1 MSYTAHVQT
10 FLTFAI
16 PIYIVSMILYTI
28 RAIKGPTLPDSVIAI
43 DALSYV
49 LGVLLITFSIYLQS
63 PILIPCAIVLMLW
76 VYALDVYV
84 AKYLESKEIGE

>member
-1 MSYTAHVQT
+1 MSDIAQVQM
-10 FLTFAI
+10 FLSFVI
-16 PIYIVSMILYTI
+16 PIYIVSMVLYTI

-49 LGVLLITFSIYLQS
+49 LGVLLVAFSIYLQS
-63 PILIPCAIVLMLW
+63 PILIPCALVLMLW

-84 AKYLESKEIGE
+84 SKYLEAKEMGE